1 MSHKTSIIIL
11 SYNTLELLQLCI
23 ESIRTYTEAGTY
35 EIIVVENASE
45 DGSAAWLRA
54 QKDLVCIYNEE
65 NQGFPKGCN
74 QGLKIA
80 SGTELLL
87 LNSDVIV
94 TKDWLENMRRALYSA
109 SSVGAVSCVTNSC
122 SNRQQ
127 IEVPYKTIEDMQAF
141 AAGYNTS
148 NPALWE
154 KRATLVGF
162 CYLFKR
168 EVFEKVG
175 FLDERFS
182 PGNFEDDDYSL
193 RILQQGY
200 DLLVCRDTFIH
211 HFGHASFM
219 KGYGE
224 QDLEEKLKRSN
235 ALVER
240 NHALLQDKW
249 HIPEMYKRMD
259 AEELRRLLQ
268 GQNGAREATSGRPLP
283 KEKKIAVLLHK
294 SRERR
299 YEICMESLRN
309 MNWPDGYEAELF
321 VITQDRPYAV
331 QVNEIM
337 TAADAKYKIYIND
350 DLCLVHPQMI
360 EEMLNLFQDDSI
372 GMIGILGSTS
382 LPVSGSV
389 MDSPYKSGAVYIP
402 SEKDLSELR
411 FNETSE
417 AADVRFLLPSL
428 FATQRDVPWDE
439 AYEKQYYAVL
449 AYCRGMEES
458 GVRIVVPHPQEIWCT
473 YQEKSI
479 AFDAN
484 EADRKTYFSRH
495 HPYLDGTEPK
505 EKNTLYAC
513 GEESEV
519 PSWQKF
525 THPESVS
532 VGKGTQIHETAL
544 CRLAAENFAG
554 KPRIVIGDHAAI
566 GAGSTITAAQ
576 YIELENAVS
585 IAENVHI
592 KDYRLDESGVGLSP
606 ADRELVVEGSGVH
619 IERGARLEENVLVK
633 GGVRIGRGSIVR
645 AGSCVQSDIP
655 AYCIA
660 EGSPAQV
667 TAVFSPKAGK
677 WLPAAGDKA
686 RKKLLAEREKTPP
699 LLTFAFITYN
709 RSQYLKKSLRCVLRQ
724 IGNDALA
731 EILVSDNASTDD
743 TRTFVEEMQK
753 TYKNLRYHCNE
764 KNVGAEGNIH
774 RAIRESKGEY
784 VLVAGDDDY
793 FVDGSLHALI
803 TNIVR
808 YRGVALFYLG
818 NNFGVYEIQ
827 RGSGFAEYISYV
839 SCFVT
844 WLSGIVM
851 RRALYASIKDPQK
864 YDDTRIPQVYL
875 QIEMLKR
882 QPNFVVLYGTFISNE
897 SGDRETVGLNFAQV
911 FIRNYLDLLKSEAE
925 LSPELLS
932 VEKRRLMEKHVY
944 LWLLKT
950 KEKLADNFFDKF
962 FDVVEMYYKDE
973 PYYAEVAATL
983 RKIVQIGA
991 SEV

>member
-1 MSHKTSIIIL
+1 MCHKTSIIIL

-154 KRATLVGF
+154 KRTTLVGF

-402 SEKDLSELR
+402 SEKDLAELR
-411 FNETSE
+411 FHETSE

-458 GVRIVVPHPQEIWCT
+458 GVRIVVPHQQEIWCT

-554 KPRIVIGDHAAI
+554 KPRIAIGDHAAI

-633 GGVRIGRGSIVR
+633 GAVRIGRGSIVR

-818 NNFGVYEIQ
+818 NAKIPRRVYTGTGCLQ
-827 RGSGFAEYISYV
+827 YIGLVSYYMAWITSV
-839 SCFVT
+839 
-844 WLSGIVM
+844 VM
-851 RRALYASIKDPQK
+851 RRELYAHISEPQK
-864 YDDTRIPQVYL
+864 HDASHIPQVYL
-875 QIEMLKR
+875 QMEMLKQR
-882 QPNFVVLYGTFISNE
+882 PDFAVLHGAFFAEGCGDHQPKGY
-897 SGDRETVGLNFAQV
+897 NFAEV
-911 FIRNYLDLLKSEAE
+911 FIKNYFDILTEAVDIPPAQLAAEKKRVLEQSILPWCRRIKEDHLGLSLDGLFDIVAAYYGEEPYYEQLVDLLKEI
-925 LSPELLS
+925 
-932 VEKRRLMEKHVY
+932 
-944 LWLLKT
+944 
-950 KEKLADNFFDKF
+950 
-962 FDVVEMYYKDE
+962 
-973 PYYAEVAATL
+973 L
-983 RKIVQIGA
+983 R
-991 SEV
+991 E

>member
-283 KEKKIAVLLHK
+283 KEKRIAVLLHK

-411 FNETSE
+411 FHETSE

-484 EADRKTYFSRH
+484 EADWKTYFSRH

-606 ADRELVVEGSGVH
+606 ADREIVVEGSGVH

-633 GGVRIGRGSIVR
+633 GAVRIGRGSIVH

-686 RKKLLAEREKTPP
+686 RKKLLAEREKTPR

-818 NNFGVYEIQ
+818 NAKIPRRVYTGAGCLQ
-827 RGSGFAEYISYV
+827 YIGLVSYYMAWITSV
-839 SCFVT
+839 
-844 WLSGIVM
+844 VM
-851 RRALYASIKDPQK
+851 RRELYAHISEPQK
-864 YDDTRIPQVYL
+864 HDASHIPQVYL
-875 QIEMLKR
+875 QMEMLKQR
-882 QPNFVVLYGTFISNE
+882 PDFAVLHGAFFAEGCGDHQPKGY
-897 SGDRETVGLNFAQV
+897 NFAEV
-911 FIRNYLDLLKSEAE
+911 FIKNYFDILTEAVDIPPAQLAAEKKRVLEQSILPWCRRIKEDHLGLSLDGLFDIVAAYYGEEPYYEQLVDLLKEI
-925 LSPELLS
+925 
-932 VEKRRLMEKHVY
+932 
-944 LWLLKT
+944 
-950 KEKLADNFFDKF
+950 
-962 FDVVEMYYKDE
+962 
-973 PYYAEVAATL
+973 L
-983 RKIVQIGA
+983 R
-991 SEV
+991 E

>member
-154 KRATLVGF
+154 KRTTLVGF

-283 KEKKIAVLLHK
+283 KEKRIAVLLHK

-411 FNETSE
+411 FHETSE

-633 GGVRIGRGSIVR
+633 GAVRIGRGSIVR

-818 NNFGVYEIQ
+818 NAKIPRRVYTGTGCLQ
-827 RGSGFAEYISYV
+827 YIGLVSYYMAWITSV
-839 SCFVT
+839 
-844 WLSGIVM
+844 VM
-851 RRALYASIKDPQK
+851 RRELYAHISEPQK
-864 YDDTRIPQVYL
+864 HDASHIPQVYL
-875 QIEMLKR
+875 QMEMLKQR
-882 QPNFVVLYGTFISNE
+882 PDFAVLHGAFFAEGCGDHQPKGY
-897 SGDRETVGLNFAQV
+897 NFAEV
-911 FIRNYLDLLKSEAE
+911 FIKNYFDILTEAVDIPPAQLAAEKKRVLEQSILPWCRRIKEDHLGLSLDGLFDIVAAYYGEEPYYEQLVDLLKEI
-925 LSPELLS
+925 
-932 VEKRRLMEKHVY
+932 
-944 LWLLKT
+944 LW
-950 KEKLADNFFDKF
+950 E
-962 FDVVEMYYKDE
+962 
-973 PYYAEVAATL
+973 
-983 RKIVQIGA
+983 
-991 SEV
+991 

>member
-283 KEKKIAVLLHK
+283 KEKRIAVLLHK

-411 FNETSE
+411 FHETSE

-606 ADRELVVEGSGVH
+606 ADREIVVEGSGVH

-633 GGVRIGRGSIVR
+633 GAVRIGRGSIVR

-818 NNFGVYEIQ
+818 NAKIPRRVYTGAGCLQ
-827 RGSGFAEYISYV
+827 YIGLVSYYMAWITSV
-839 SCFVT
+839 
-844 WLSGIVM
+844 VM
-851 RRALYASIKDPQK
+851 RRELYAHISEPQK
-864 YDDTRIPQVYL
+864 HDASHIPQVYL
-875 QIEMLKR
+875 QMEMLKQR
-882 QPNFVVLYGTFISNE
+882 PDFAVLHGAFFAEGCGDHQPKGY
-897 SGDRETVGLNFAQV
+897 NFAEV
-911 FIRNYLDLLKSEAE
+911 FIKNYFDILTEAVDIPPAQLAAEKKRVLEQSILPWCRRIKEDHLGLSLDGLFDIVAAYYGEEPYYEQLVDLLKEI
-925 LSPELLS
+925 
-932 VEKRRLMEKHVY
+932 
-944 LWLLKT
+944 
-950 KEKLADNFFDKF
+950 
-962 FDVVEMYYKDE
+962 
-973 PYYAEVAATL
+973 L
-983 RKIVQIGA
+983 R
-991 SEV
+991 E

>member
-141 AAGYNTS
+141 AASYNIS

-154 KRATLVGF
+154 KRTTLVGF

-294 SRERR
+294 SREGR

-331 QVNEIM
+331 QANEIM

-411 FNETSE
+411 FHETSE

-532 VGKGTQIHETAL
+532 VGKGTQMHETAL

-633 GGVRIGRGSIVR
+633 GAVRIGRGSIVR

-655 AYCIA
+655 DYCIA

-709 RSQYLKKSLRCVLRQ
+709 RSQYLKKSLRRVLRQ

-818 NNFGVYEIQ
+818 NAKIPRRVYTGAGCLQ
-827 RGSGFAEYISYV
+827 YIGLVSYYMAWITSV
-839 SCFVT
+839 
-844 WLSGIVM
+844 VM
-851 RRALYASIKDPQK
+851 RRELYAHISEPQK
-864 YDDTRIPQVYL
+864 HDASHIPQVYL
-875 QIEMLKR
+875 QMEMLKQR
-882 QPNFVVLYGTFISNE
+882 PDFAVLHGAFFAEGCGDHQPKGY
-897 SGDRETVGLNFAQV
+897 NFAEV
-911 FIRNYLDLLKSEAE
+911 FIKNYFDILTEAVDIPPAQLAAEKKRVLEQSILPWCRRIKEDHLGLSLDGLFDIVAAYYGEEPYYEQLVDLLKEI
-925 LSPELLS
+925 
-932 VEKRRLMEKHVY
+932 
-944 LWLLKT
+944 
-950 KEKLADNFFDKF
+950 
-962 FDVVEMYYKDE
+962 
-973 PYYAEVAATL
+973 L
-983 RKIVQIGA
+983 R
-991 SEV
+991 E

>member
-54 QKDLVCIYNEE
+54 QEDLVCIYNEE

-154 KRATLVGF
+154 KRTTLVGF

-294 SRERR
+294 SREGR

-411 FNETSE
+411 FHETSE

-544 CRLAAENFAG
+544 CRFAAENFAG

-633 GGVRIGRGSIVR
+633 GAVRIGRGSIVR

-677 WLPAAGDKA
+677 WLPAAGDKT

-818 NNFGVYEIQ
+818 NAKIPRRVYTGMGCLQ
-827 RGSGFAEYISYV
+827 YIGLVSYYMAWITSV
-839 SCFVT
+839 
-844 WLSGIVM
+844 VM
-851 RRALYASIKDPQK
+851 RRELYAHISEPQK
-864 YDDTRIPQVYL
+864 HDASHIPQVYL
-875 QIEMLKR
+875 QMEMLKQR
-882 QPNFVVLYGTFISNE
+882 PDFAVLHGAFFAEGCGDHQPKGY
-897 SGDRETVGLNFAQV
+897 NFAEV
-911 FIRNYLDLLKSEAE
+911 FIKNYFDILTEAVDIPPAQLAAEKKRVLEQSILPWCRKIKEDHLGLSLDGLFDIVAAYYGEEPYYEQLVDLLKEI
-925 LSPELLS
+925 
-932 VEKRRLMEKHVY
+932 
-944 LWLLKT
+944 
-950 KEKLADNFFDKF
+950 
-962 FDVVEMYYKDE
+962 
-973 PYYAEVAATL
+973 L
-983 RKIVQIGA
+983 R
-991 SEV
+991 E

>member
-1 MSHKTSIIIL
+1 
-11 SYNTLELLQLCI
+11 
-23 ESIRTYTEAGTY
+23 
-35 EIIVVENASE
+35 
-45 DGSAAWLRA
+45 
-54 QKDLVCIYNEE
+54 
-65 NQGFPKGCN
+65 
-74 QGLKIA
+74 
-80 SGTELLL
+80 
-87 LNSDVIV
+87 
-94 TKDWLENMRRALYSA
+94 
-109 SSVGAVSCVTNSC
+109 
-122 SNRQQ
+122 
-127 IEVPYKTIEDMQAF
+127 
-141 AAGYNTS
+141 
-148 NPALWE
+148 
-154 KRATLVGF
+154 
-162 CYLFKR
+162 
-168 EVFEKVG
+168 
-175 FLDERFS
+175 
-182 PGNFEDDDYSL
+182 
-193 RILQQGY
+193 
-200 DLLVCRDTFIH
+200 
-211 HFGHASFM
+211 M

-294 SRERR
+294 SREGR

-337 TAADAKYKIYIND
+337 MAADAKYKIYIND

-402 SEKDLSELR
+402 SEKDLAELR
-411 FNETSE
+411 FHETSE

-554 KPRIVIGDHAAI
+554 KPRIVIGDHASI

-592 KDYRLDESGVGLSP
+592 KDYRLDESGFGLSP

-633 GGVRIGRGSIVR
+633 GAVRIGRGSIVR

-818 NNFGVYEIQ
+818 NAKIPRRVYTGTGCLQ
-827 RGSGFAEYISYV
+827 YIGLVSYYMAWITSV
-839 SCFVT
+839 
-844 WLSGIVM
+844 VM
-851 RRALYASIKDPQK
+851 RRELYAHISEPQK
-864 YDDTRIPQVYL
+864 HDASHIPQVYL
-875 QIEMLKR
+875 QMEMLKQR
-882 QPNFVVLYGTFISNE
+882 PNFAVLHGAFFAE
-897 SGDRETVGLNFAQV
+897 GCGDHQPKGYNFAEV
-911 FIRNYLDLLKSEAE
+911 FIKNYFDILTEAVDIPPAQLAAEKKRVLEQSILPWCRKIKEDHLGLSLDGLFDIVAAYYGEEPYYEQLVDLLKEILQE
-925 LSPELLS
+925 
-932 VEKRRLMEKHVY
+932 
-944 LWLLKT
+944 
-950 KEKLADNFFDKF
+950 
-962 FDVVEMYYKDE
+962 
-973 PYYAEVAATL
+973 
-983 RKIVQIGA
+983 
-991 SEV
+991 